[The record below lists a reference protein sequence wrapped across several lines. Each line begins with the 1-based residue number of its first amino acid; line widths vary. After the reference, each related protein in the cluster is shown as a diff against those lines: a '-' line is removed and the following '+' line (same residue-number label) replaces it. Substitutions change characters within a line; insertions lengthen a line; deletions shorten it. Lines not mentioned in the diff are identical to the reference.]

1 VVPVWVEAV
10 AAVIKIKTMKQIKMK
25 SLHQFPASKIAQAIG
40 QTIGQTGALA
50 LMATVN
56 LISASPALAEA
67 APTSTQISFKTLSY
81 RDYQSG
87 EDRIDIDALAAQV
100 DIPIAG
106 QWSVSASAVTDA
118 ISGASPKY
126 HSSAL
131 TSLEDDRDAYSLS
144 VSRYFTQASVTLGT
158 AYSKERDYESRSYS
172 LQNTF
177 STRNQNTTLT
187 TGLGYTSDRILPN
200 SIFLRNTEHKKVLD
214 MAVGLTQVL
223 SQTDIA
229 QATYRHA
236 RGRGY
241 YADQYKLYDARP
253 DTRDSDSLLLRWNHY
268 FSESDTALRTSYRYY
283 RDSFDI
289 RSFTLDM
296 EYVFNLKNDW
306 QITPLLRYYSQSAAS
321 FYHDPV
327 ENDPWSDADTVGAPI
342 SVVYPLFINGDAT
355 SMDQRLSEF
364 GALTW
369 GFTVEKSLGR
379 NWTADFKFEKY
390 GQRADWSVHTGSP
403 GLDDFSARS
412 IQFGLRYSF

>member
-1 VVPVWVEAV
+1 MLVWAEAV
-10 AAVIKIKTMKQIKMK
+10 AAVIEIKMMKYSKIK
-25 SLHQFPASKIAQAIG
+25 SHHQFTVSQMAQAIG
-40 QTIGQTGALA
+40 QTSALA
-50 LMATVN
+50 LMATVS
-56 LISASPALAEA
+56 LMSASTVFAET
-67 APTSTQISFKTLSY
+67 APTSTQVSFKTLTY
-81 RDYQSG
+81 RDYQPG
-87 EDRIDIDALAAQV
+87 EDRIDIDVMAVQV
-100 DIPIAG
+100 DVPIAG
-106 QWSVSASAVTDA
+106 QWSVSASVVTDA

-131 TSLEDDRDAYSLS
+131 TSLEDDREAYSLS
-144 VSRYFTQASVTLGT
+144 AARYFPQASVTLGT
-158 AYSKERDYESRSYS
+158 SYSTEKDYVSRSYS

-177 STRNQNTTLT
+177 STQNQNTTLT
-187 TGLGYTSDRILPN
+187 TGLGYTSDKILPN
-200 SIFLRNTEHKKVLD
+200 SIFLSNTEHKKVLD
-214 MAVGLTQVL
+214 VAVGLTQVF
-223 SQTDIA
+223 SQSDIA

-253 DTRDSDSLLLRWNHY
+253 DSRDSDSLLLRWNHY
-268 FSESDTALRTSYRYY
+268 FSESDTTFRTSYRYY

-321 FYHDPV
+321 FYHDPTP
-327 ENDPWSDADTVGAPI
+327 NDPWSDSDTVGAPI

-369 GFTVEKSLGR
+369 GFTIEKSLGR

-390 GQRADWSVHTGSP
+390 GQRADWSVHNGSP
-403 GLDDFSARS
+403 GLDNFAARS
-412 IQFGLRYSF
+412 MQFGLRYSF